1 MTQNEFEKLLYS
13 IGSNPIKEFS
23 GIGIIVCDSISYL
36 PIVSLRDDYPNI
48 EGSLSHVLSEI
59 SSLKSKYHDGFHI
72 INTKGEITHV
82 AQYFSPPIANEVL
95 IDRSRLVGGRF
106 IAALFGSVLEGVI
119 MTGIVSKNRKASIF
133 KDGKEI
139 YLEDYS

>member
-1 MTQNEFEKLLYS
+1 MTQNKFKKLLYN
-13 IGSNPIKEFS
+13 IGNNPIKDFS
-23 GIGIIVCDSISYL
+23 GIGIIVCESISYL

-48 EGSLSHVLSEI
+48 EGSPSHVLSEI

-82 AQYFSPPIANEVL
+82 AQYFSPPIANEVI
-95 IDRSRLVGGRF
+95 IDKSRLVGGRF
-106 IAALFGSVLEGVI
+106 IAALFGSVLEGVT